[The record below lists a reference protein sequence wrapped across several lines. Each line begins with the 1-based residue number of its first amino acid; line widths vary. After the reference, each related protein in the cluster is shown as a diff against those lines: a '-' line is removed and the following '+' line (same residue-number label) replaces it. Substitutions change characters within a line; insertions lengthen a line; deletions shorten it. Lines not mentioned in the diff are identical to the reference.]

1 MWDKFVSEMGPHVL
15 ELGPRR
21 RPTLAGPRPPAGRPS
36 EGPSPAG
43 PQRLK
48 REATSREPEAEEW
61 AGPAAGRWGPS
72 WGDGVPGAGRWGTW
86 GREMGS
92 PGGEMGYLSE
102 EMGSPGREDRVPG
115 WGDGV
120 PGWGG
125 TAQGSRWEEG
135 AWGGPSPRDSQRQQ
149 REANPQ
155 VAPEMRLGQLSF
167 PRDIT

>member
-21 RPTLAGPRPPAGRPS
+21 RPTLAGAGPPAGRPS

-92 PGGEMGYLSE
+92 PGGEGQHRDPDGRRE
-102 EMGSPGREDRVPG
+102 PGEDHPRGTPKGSSWRLTLK
-115 WGDGV
+115 W
-120 PGWGG
+120 
-125 TAQGSRWEEG
+125 
-135 AWGGPSPRDSQRQQ
+135 
-149 REANPQ
+149 PQ
-155 VAPEMRLGQLSF
+155 K
-167 PRDIT
+167 